1 MKKIVKTVVCTGGGT
16 GGHIYPGLA
25 VADELKERD
34 PSVRIIWFGSSSGRD
49 RDMVEANRNRR
60 GLPSVD
66 GFVGIPSG
74 KLRRYFSLQ
83 NLFDLFKIAAGFFT
97 ALFYLK
103 RIKPLAVFS
112 KGGFV
117 SVPPCAAAKVLGIP
131 VYTHECDFSPGLA
144 TRLNSRFAACIL
156 LSYEQSKRF
165 FPEKL
170 QSSLLVTGN
179 PVRPVF
185 YDADAAQGRAF
196 LDLKDAESEKP
207 LLLVLGGSSGAR
219 QINDLIFKNFDW
231 LCEHFIVVHQT
242 GKGSDYERAVSAEF
256 EAARLRKRYLP
267 YDFIYAQMPHLIA
280 ACDIVFSRAG
290 ANSLW
295 ECAVCAKPMLLLPL
309 AGAGTRGDQVEN
321 AAWFVNQGAALLL
334 EAQSASS
341 AAGGLQPDALSA
353 ALKSHLTQM
362 KDAGFRSDMG
372 KSALKAA
379 GGEKSARKIADIL
392 YTGVLAQHDI

>member
-1 MKKIVKTVVCTGGGT
+1 MKKIVKTIVCTGGGT

-34 PSVRIIWFGSSSGRD
+34 TSVRIIWFGSSSGRD
-49 RDMVEANRNRR
+49 KDMVEANRNRR
-60 GLPSVD
+60 GLSSVD

-103 RIKPLAVFS
+103 RIKPQAVFS

-144 TRLNSRFAACIL
+144 TRLNSRFAKRIL

-165 FPEKL
+165 FPAKL
-170 QSSLLVTGN
+170 QSSLAVTGN

-185 YDADAAQGRAF
+185 YEADAARGLAF
-196 LDLKDAESEKP
+196 LDVENAKSSKP

-219 QINDLIFKNFDW
+219 QINDLIFKNLDW

-242 GKGSDYERAVSAEF
+242 GRGSDYERAVSAEF
-256 EAARLRKRYLP
+256 EAVRAAKHYLP
-267 YDFIYAQMPHLIA
+267 YDFIYADMPHVIA

-309 AGAGTRGDQVEN
+309 SGAGTRGDQIEN
-321 AAWFVNQGAALLL
+321 AAYFAGQGAALIL
-334 EAQSASS
+334 EAQCGSAGADAVS
-341 AAGGLQPDALSA
+341 AKDELSEALRSNLA
-353 ALKSHLTQM
+353 KMLES
-362 KDAGFRSDMG
+362 DFRSAMG
-372 KSALKAA
+372 KSARKAI
-379 GGEKSARKIADIL
+379 GKEKSAQKIADII
-392 YTGVLAQHDI
+392 YGSIGT

>member
-1 MKKIVKTVVCTGGGT
+1 MKTIVKTIVCTGGGT

-34 PSVRIIWFGSSSGRD
+34 SSVRIIWFGSSSGRD
-49 RDMVEANRNRR
+49 KDMVEANRNRR

-103 RIKPLAVFS
+103 RIKPQAVFS

-144 TRLNSRFAACIL
+144 TRLNSRFAKRIL

-165 FPEKL
+165 FPAKL
-170 QSSLLVTGN
+170 QSSLVVTGN

-185 YDADAAQGRAF
+185 YDADAARGRAF
-196 LDLKDAESEKP
+196 LDVENAKSSKP

-219 QINDLIFKNFDW
+219 QINELIFKNLDW

-242 GKGSDYERAVSAEF
+242 GRGSDYEMAVSAEL
-256 EAARLRKRYLP
+256 EAVRAAKHYLP
-267 YDFIYAQMPHLIA
+267 YDFIYADMPHVIA

-309 AGAGTRGDQVEN
+309 SGAGTRGDQVEN
-321 AAWFVNQGAALLL
+321 AAYFAGQGAALIL
-334 EAQSASS
+334 EAQCGSAGADAVS
-341 AAGGLQPDALSA
+341 AKDELSEALRSNLAKMLEPDFR
-353 ALKSHLTQM
+353 LT
-362 KDAGFRSDMG
+362 MG
-372 KSALKAA
+372 KSARKAI
-379 GGEKSARKIADIL
+379 GKEKSAQKIADIL
-392 YTGVLAQHDI
+392 YGSIGT

>member
-1 MKKIVKTVVCTGGGT
+1 MKKIVKTIVCTGGGT

-34 PSVRIIWFGSSSGRD
+34 PSVCIIWFGSSSGRD
-49 RDMVEANRNRR
+49 KDMVEANCNRC

-103 RIKPLAVFS
+103 RIKPQAVFS

-144 TRLNSRFAACIL
+144 TRLNSRFASRIL

-165 FPEKL
+165 FPAKL
-170 QSSLLVTGN
+170 QPSLVVTGN

-185 YDADAAQGRAF
+185 YEADAARGRAF
-196 LDLKDAESEKP
+196 LDVENAKSSKP

-219 QINDLIFKNFDW
+219 QINELIFKNLDW
-231 LCEHFIVVHQT
+231 LCQHFIVVHQT
-242 GKGSDYERAVSAEF
+242 GRGSDYKRAVSAEF
-256 EAARLRKRYLP
+256 EILRAAKHYLP
-267 YDFIYAQMPHLIA
+267 YDFIYADMPHVIA

-309 AGAGTRGDQVEN
+309 SGAGTRGDQVEN
-321 AAWFVNQGAALLL
+321 AAYFAGQGAALIL
-334 EAQSASS
+334 EAQCSS
-341 AAGGLQPDALSA
+341 AGADAVSAKDELSEALRSNLAKMLEPDFR
-353 ALKSHLTQM
+353 LT
-362 KDAGFRSDMG
+362 MG
-372 KSALKAA
+372 KSARKAI
-379 GGEKSARKIADIL
+379 GKEKSAQKIADII
-392 YTGVLAQHDI
+392 YGSIGT

>member
-1 MKKIVKTVVCTGGGT
+1 MKTVVCTGGGT

-49 RDMVEANRNRR
+49 KDMVEANRNRR

-74 KLRRYFSLQ
+74 KLRRYFSLH
-83 NLFDLFKIAAGFFT
+83 NFFDLFKIAAGFFS

-103 RIKPLAVFS
+103 RIKPQAVFS

-144 TRLNSRFAACIL
+144 TRLNSPFASRIL
-156 LSYEQSKRF
+156 LSYEQSKRYF
-165 FPEKL
+165 SAEM
-170 QSSLLVTGN
+170 QSLLSVTGN

-185 YDADAAQGRAF
+185 YEADALRGLAF
-196 LDLKDAESEKP
+196 LDVDTQHKTKP
-207 LLLVLGGSSGAR
+207 VLLVLGGSSGAR
-219 QINDLIFKNFDW
+219 QINDLIFKNIGW
-231 LCEHFIVVHQT
+231 LCERFIVVHQT
-242 GKGSDYERAVSAEF
+242 GRGSGYERALSAEF
-256 EAARLRKRYLP
+256 EVLRAQKRYLP
-267 YDFIYAQMPHLIA
+267 YDFIYADMPHVIA

-321 AAWFVNQGAALLL
+321 AAWFAEQGAALIL
-334 EAQSASS
+334 EAPSAITGTGGVS
-341 AAGGLQPDALSA
+341 AEDELSA
-353 ALKSHLTQM
+353 ALQVQLTKM
-362 KDAGFRSDMG
+362 LDSDFRLAMG

-379 GGEKSARKIADIL
+379 GKEKSAQKIADIL
-392 YTGVLAQHDI
+392 YTGVLAKHDI